1 MNIKFL
7 SFVILLF
14 AFSGSYAQPVIHF
27 EQRLHDFGTI
37 KEVSA
42 ACFACAQVP
51 MQSEKHSA
59 KRSDISQILILLFVI
74 TKTAFTMYWS

>member
-37 KEVSA
+37 K
-42 ACFACAQVP
+42 
-51 MQSEKHSA
+51 
-59 KRSDISQILILLFVI
+59 
-74 TKTAFTMYWS
+74 